1 MRQTVK
7 YLCEI
12 KPARNYQN
20 HASLE
25 KAVQYIVNQFKE
37 CGLTPAIQKFKAAG
51 NEYKNVIAS
60 IGPEKG
66 SRIIVGAHY
75 DVCGDQPGADD
86 NASGIAGLLEMAK
99 YAQKNKDKLKYRVDF
114 VAYCLEEPPFFG
126 STQMGSYIHA
136 ASLHQNK
143 VKVHGMIVLD
153 MVGFFSD
160 KEDSQ
165 QYPLKI
171 IGWFFPDKA
180 DFISIIGNFSSRSL
194 VNAVAGQMAT
204 TGIKVETLKA
214 PSAITGVDF
223 SDHRNYWHFDY
234 DAVMITDTAFYRN
247 RNYHKTTDTIDT
259 LDFKRMKQVV
269 QGLCRYLL
277 NAD

>member
-114 VAYCLEEPPFFG
+114 VTYCLEEPPFFG

-194 VNAVAGQMAT
+194 VNAVADQMAT